1 MTIIDEYL
9 DYHVRYAEEYGE
21 NTCVLM
27 QIGHFFEAYAVDNA
41 KEQINSD
48 NIYRLSDIMN
58 IQLTR
63 KNKNIQDN
71 NRGNPLMI
79 GVNMLSIDKY
89 IQILLN
95 SNYTIVLIE
104 QVTPPPEPDRKVT
117 AIYSPGTNITH
128 LTKGDTNNLVA
139 IYMENVRDIK
149 NMMDILYMGLS
160 SIDLSTGKC
169 TVFETYSKSSDTN
182 YAMDEAFRFIQMW
195 NPKELVIYSR
205 TSASSA
211 EISAYLDLSERIVH
225 FKDIDSHYV
234 NINFQKSF
242 IEKIYPEH
250 GLLSPI
256 EYIDLESR
264 PYGLIAF
271 IVLLEFAHKHNE
283 KVITRIDKPEVWNES
298 KYLILTNNSINQLN
312 LVAHAAVNTNTKYNS
327 LFAVINGT
335 STSVGKRFLRETLL
349 NPIIDPCELNRRYD
363 YIDSIIKTDYKIYE
377 SKLSKIM
384 DIERLHRKITL
395 GLLQP
400 ADFIGLD
407 ISYDSIMEMYNYI
420 LSTNDDTLNII
431 LPSPETMAKFIE
443 FTRDY
448 NRIFDMN
455 EIGKYHLDKIHN
467 SFFNPGIYGEI
478 DAVKALID
486 MNNDTLHR
494 IAKKLSDIT
503 EHGSNFVKV
512 EYNDRD
518 GHYLSITCKRMTA
531 LKNKFNYMN
540 NKTILIDSGGGFSL
554 NPKELDVKA
563 INKTQ
568 TRITSAHIKQLSYDI
583 RDGRHKIGELSRM
596 RYMENLNDY
605 DIKYMDT
612 LKEITQ
618 FVAKLDMYKSIAK
631 TALRFGY
638 VRPTI
643 ASAGASSLSAKNL
656 RHPIIERLHEDTEY
670 VPNDIALGDNSMDGM
685 LLFGTNASGKSSLMK
700 AVGLNIIMA
709 QAGFFVAASE
719 FTYTPYKALFTRIN
733 NNDNI
738 FKGESSFAVEM
749 RELRNILKRSDQN
762 SLILGDELCSG
773 TESISALS
781 IFAASVKFL
790 AKLHACF
797 IFATHLHELAKMD
810 HITQL
815 DNVEMFHLKVIFDTE
830 LDSLV
835 YNRKLTPG
843 SGDAIYGLEV
853 CKAMDMDYE
862 FLQDANAIRQE
873 IMGIKPSIIAN
884 KVSAYNSQV
893 IVDVCGVCGKDA
905 EDTHHIKFQCMADD
919 NGLIAHVQKDAKSNL
934 VPLCEHCHN
943 KVHNNTLIINGYIQ
957 TGDGVKLDYKTVSTG
972 EKKSNCKY
980 DSKQIA
986 LIKAAIEKY
995 SKLSNKVLCP
1005 LILKEYAI
1013 QLSPT
1018 TLSKI
1023 KKGIY

>member
-9 DYHVRYAEEYGE
+9 DYHIQYAKEYGD

-63 KNKNIQDN
+63 KNKTIQEN
-71 NRGNPLMI
+71 HRGNPLMI
-79 GVNMLSIDKY
+79 GVNMLSVDKY

-95 SNYTIVLIE
+95 AHYTIVLIE

-149 NMMDILYMGLS
+149 NMKDILYMGLS

-169 TVFETYSKSSDTN
+169 TVFETYSKSSDIN

-195 NPKELVIYSR
+195 NPKELVIYSQ
-205 TSASSA
+205 TSSSSA
-211 EISAYLDLSERIVH
+211 EISAYLDLGERIVH
-225 FKDIDSHYV
+225 FKDIDTHYI

-242 IEKIYPEH
+242 IEKIYPDH
-250 GLLSPI
+250 GLISAI
-256 EYIDLESR
+256 EYIDLETR

-283 KVITRIDKPEVWNES
+283 KIITRIDRPEVWNES
-298 KYLILTNNSINQLN
+298 NYLILTNNSINQLN

-327 LFAVINGT
+327 LFSVINGT
-335 STSVGKRFLRETLL
+335 STAVGKRFLRETLL

-363 YIDSIIKTDYKIYE
+363 YVDCIMKNGYKIYE
-377 SKLSKIM
+377 SQLSKIM

-395 GLLQP
+395 GILQP
-400 ADFIGLD
+400 ADFVGLD
-407 ISYDSIMEMYNYI
+407 ISYDSIMEMYDY
-420 LSTNDDTLNII
+420 LSTNGNALNAI
-431 LPSPETMAKFIE
+431 LPSPETMSKFIE
-443 FTRDY
+443 FTREY
-448 NRIFDMN
+448 KRVFDMN
-455 EIGKYHLDKIHN
+455 EIGKYHMDKINN
-467 SFFNPGIYGEI
+467 SFFNQGIYDEI
-478 DAVKALID
+478 DTVKTLID
-486 MNNDTLHR
+486 TNNDTLHR
-494 IAKKLSDIT
+494 IAKKLSDIIET
-503 EHGSNFVKV
+503 GSNFVKV

-518 GHYLSITCKRMTA
+518 GHYLAITSKRMTA

-540 NKTILIDSGGGFSL
+540 NKTIIIGSDISIK
-554 NPKELDVKA
+554 PKELDIKVL
-563 INKTQ
+563 NKTQ
-568 TRITSAHIKQLSYDI
+568 TRITSASIKQLSYEI
-583 RDGRHKIGELSRM
+583 RDSQHKIGELSRT
-596 RYMENLNDY
+596 RYMENLTEY
-605 DIKYMDT
+605 DIKYMAA
-612 LKEITQ
+612 LKEITM
-618 FVAKLDMYKSIAK
+618 FVAKLDTYKSIAK
-631 TALRFGY
+631 TASRFGY

-643 ASAGASSLSAKNL
+643 AGDGTNASCLSAKNL
-656 RHPIIERLHEDTEY
+656 RHPIIERLHEEIEY

-709 QAGFFVAASE
+709 QAGFYVAASE
-719 FTYTPYKALFTRIN
+719 FTYTPYKSLFTRIN

-749 RELRNILKRSDQN
+749 RELRNILKRSDKY

-790 AKLHACF
+790 AKLRVCF

-810 HITQL
+810 HITRL
-815 DNVEMFHLKVIFDTE
+815 DNVAMFHLKVIFDME
-830 LDSLV
+830 MDSLV

-873 IMGIKPSIIAN
+873 IMEIKPTIIAN
-884 KVSAYNSQV
+884 KVSSYNSQV
-893 IVDVCGVCGKDA
+893 IVDTCGICGKDA
-905 EDTHHIKFQCMADD
+905 EDTHHIKFQCMADE
-919 NGLIAHVQKDAKSNL
+919 NGLIDHVQKDTKSNL
-934 VPLCEHCHN
+934 VPLCESCHN
-943 KVHNNTLIINGYIQ
+943 NVHNNTLIINGYIQ
-957 TGDGVKLDYKTVSTG
+957 TSDGVKLDYKNVVSA
-972 EKKSNCKY
+972 EKKPNRKY
-980 DSKQIA
+980 DTKQIA
-986 LIKAAIEKY
+986 IIEAAIEKH
-995 SKLSNKVLCP
+995 SKLSGKVLC
-1005 LILKEYAI
+1005 LVILKEHGI
-1013 QLSPT
+1013 QLSSA

-1023 KKGIY
+1023 KKGTY